1 MLSFF
6 NFFLYNDFV
15 FFLPEIFLC
24 IYIIVLLVYKS
35 YFENLKRK
43 ISPKLNIF
51 FIYFSVYILFIL
63 LIMYFNM
70 LNIDLLFF
78 FNEFFFFTSFLVW
91 LKIFFI
97 FFLILFFF
105 ISSSYLKSEKIFEG
119 EYQILIM
126 FSIFGLLLLFNVNNF
141 LSFFLCIEIYALS
154 CYI

>member
-1 MLSFF
+1 MKF
-6 NFFLYNDFV
+6 
-15 FFLPEIFLC
+15 
-24 IYIIVLLVYKS
+24 
-35 YFENLKRK
+35 RK
-43 ISPKLNIF
+43 ILKNSYAGAREATLRPPTLDDRAAQMDEISVEKLNPF
-51 FIYFSVYILFIL
+51 FSNVI
-63 LIMYFNM
+63 
-70 LNIDLLFF
+70 FF